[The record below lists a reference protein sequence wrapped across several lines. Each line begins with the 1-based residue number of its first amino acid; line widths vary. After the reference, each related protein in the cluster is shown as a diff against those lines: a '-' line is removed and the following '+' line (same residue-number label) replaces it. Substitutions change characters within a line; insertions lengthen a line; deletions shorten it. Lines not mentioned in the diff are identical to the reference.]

1 MTRQILKK
9 EKKNVIRAL
18 FGMTLQCRNHLQ
30 GLFFHF
36 RFWDSAFIV
45 VFLLQS
51 TKCWDHRRILPQ
63 PLWDCLNIL
72 ITDIRKTAIGQPRQ
86 TPMVEWGGFFKS
98 VQWQNRQKQPNKKHQ
113 INHQVKTTASTP
125 CAGILLIHCFGN
137 IRDTVEA
144 WDKVCFE
151 TEAAWLGNGMNFPT
165 NKHPQTLA
173 IL

>member
-1 MTRQILKK
+1 
-9 EKKNVIRAL
+9 
-18 FGMTLQCRNHLQ
+18 
-30 GLFFHF
+30 
-36 RFWDSAFIV
+36 
-45 VFLLQS
+45 
-51 TKCWDHRRILPQ
+51 
-63 PLWDCLNIL
+63 
-72 ITDIRKTAIGQPRQ
+72 
-86 TPMVEWGGFFKS
+86 MVEWGGFFKS